1 MSKYLYYCAL
11 CNQFYEKETNAP
23 TDHSLKCKK
32 CNTYVRLTGIQADDW
47 ENRTEEEK
55 NKIKRFYKQ
64 EMMKPNSIM
73 YDQLFNEV
81 KMLSHDVHTMYN
93 VLVFFIV
100 LTIIGI
106 VLWFLIALS

>member
-1 MSKYLYYCAL
+1 
-11 CNQFYEKETNAP
+11 
-23 TDHSLKCKK
+23 
-32 CNTYVRLTGIQADDW
+32 
-47 ENRTEEEK
+47 
-55 NKIKRFYKQ
+55 
-64 EMMKPNSIM
+64 MKPNSIM

-81 KMLSHDVHTMYN
+81 KTLSHDVHTMYN

>member
-1 MSKYLYYCAL
+1 MRKYLYYCTF
-11 CNQFYEKETNAP
+11 CNDFYKKETNTPMNVPICAR
-23 TDHSLKCKK
+23 
-32 CNTYVRLTGIQADDW
+32 CNTHMRLTGISPEDW

-81 KMLSHDVHTMYN
+81 KTLSHDVHTMYN